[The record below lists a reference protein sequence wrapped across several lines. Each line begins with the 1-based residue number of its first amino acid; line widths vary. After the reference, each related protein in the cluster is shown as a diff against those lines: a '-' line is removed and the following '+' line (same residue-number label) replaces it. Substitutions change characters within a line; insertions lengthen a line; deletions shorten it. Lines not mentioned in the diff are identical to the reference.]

1 MAYDHR
7 KYSPFPLID
16 RPQRRW
22 PNRAITQAPAWCA
35 VDLRDGNQ
43 ALVRPMSVAQKRR
56 LFQLLVDVGVK
67 EIEVGFPSASQ
78 PDFDF
83 VRAIIEEKL
92 IPEDVTIQVLVQ
104 AREELIAR
112 TFEALKGV
120 HRAVVHLYNS
130 TSTVQ
135 RDYVF
140 ELPRAGIRQI
150 AEQGARLVKDY
161 AAKQPETE
169 WWFEYSPESF
179 TGTELD
185 FAAEICNA
193 VINVW
198 RPDQGQHVIIN
209 LPSTVES
216 SMPNVYADMIEWM
229 HDHLEHRDK
238 IRLSVHTHNDR
249 GCGVASAEMGL
260 LAGAERVEGTLLGNG
275 ERTGNTDMVTM
286 AMNMYSQ
293 GVDPKL
299 DLSDMRRIIE
309 VVEYCTEIKTH
320 PRHPW
325 AGELVYTAF
334 SGSHQ
339 DAIRKSLAKQSTE
352 QPWHVAYLPID
363 PEDLG
368 RRYEEVVRINSQSGK
383 GGVLY
388 VLERDFGI
396 TLPRW
401 LQIAFSKV
409 VQTHAERTGNE
420 IEGAGVRELFD
431 EAYVNAPDDL
441 RLGDYQV
448 NRVGDS
454 VRIEGSV
461 SNVPIRGEGNGVVDA
476 FMNGIRASHG
486 VSGIV
491 EAFDEFALTD
501 GTTAPAMACVRLG
514 IEGRAVIGVAFAAD
528 TTGAALQAVLNALG
542 RVRAEA
548 GKAGPSIAAE

>member
-1 MAYDHR
+1 
-7 KYSPFPLID
+7 
-16 RPQRRW
+16 
-22 PNRAITQAPAWCA
+22 
-35 VDLRDGNQ
+35 
-43 ALVRPMSVAQKRR
+43 
-56 LFQLLVDVGVK
+56 
-67 EIEVGFPSASQ
+67 
-78 PDFDF
+78 

-150 AEQGARLVKDY
+150 AEQGANLVKQY
-161 AAKQPETE
+161 AAQQPETE

-193 VINVW
+193 VIDIW

-229 HDHLEHRDK
+229 HDNLKHRDK

-249 GCGVASAEMGL
+249 GSGVASAEMGM

-339 DAIRKSLAKQSTE
+339 DAIRKSLAKQSSE

-363 PEDLG
+363 PADLG

-420 IEGAGVRELFD
+420 IGGAAVRELFD
-431 EAYVNAPDDL
+431 QSYVNAPDDL

-448 NRVGDS
+448 NRVGDN
-454 VRIEGSV
+454 VRVEASV
-461 SNVPIRGEGNGVVDA
+461 SKVAVRGEGNGVVDA
-476 FMNGIRASHG
+476 FMSGIRASHG
-486 VSGIV
+486 VTGVV
-491 EAFDEFALTD
+491 EAFDEFALTH

-514 IEGRAVIGVAFAAD
+514 IEGQAVIGVAFAAD
-528 TTGAALQAVLNALG
+528 TTAAALQAVLNALG
-542 RVRAEA
+542 RVRAVA
-548 GKAGPSIAAE
+548 GGSNPSIAAE

>member
-1 MAYDHR
+1 M
-7 KYSPFPLID
+7 
-16 RPQRRW
+16 
-22 PNRAITQAPAWCA
+22 T
-35 VDLRDGNQ
+35 VE
-43 ALVRPMSVAQKRR
+43 QKRR
-56 LFQLLVDVGVK
+56 LFQLLVEVGVK

-83 VRAIIEEKL
+83 VRAIIEEGL
-92 IPEDVTIQVLVQ
+92 IPPDVTIQVLVQ

-112 TFEALKGV
+112 TYEALKGV

-140 ELPRAGIRQI
+140 ELPRAGIREI
-150 AEQGARLVKDY
+150 AVQGARWVKEY

-193 VINVW
+193 VIDVW

-209 LPSTVES
+209 LPSTVEMS
-216 SMPNVYADMIEWM
+216 TPNVYADMIEWM
-229 HDHLEHRDK
+229 HDNIKHRDK

-249 GCGVASAEMGL
+249 GCGVAAAELGM

-309 VVEYCTEIKTH
+309 VVEFCTEIKTH

-339 DAIRKSLAKQSTE
+339 DAIRKSLAKQSDE

-363 PEDLG
+363 PSDLG

-409 VQTHAERTGNE
+409 VQTEAERTGNE
-420 IEGAGVRELFD
+420 IDGGEVRDLFD
-431 EAYVNAPDDL
+431 QAYVNAPDDL

-448 NRVGDS
+448 NRVGDN

-461 SNVPIRGEGNGVVDA
+461 SNVPVRGEGNGVVDA
-476 FMNGIRASHG
+476 FMNGIRSSHG

-491 EAFDEFALTD
+491 EAFDEFSLTH

-514 IEGRAVIGVAFAAD
+514 IEGQAVVGVAFAAD

-542 RVRAEA
+542 RVRAA
-548 GKAGPSIAAE
+548 AAAAGPSIAAE